1 VLAPWSKVEAAS
13 TKCSFVSGGSFR
25 DSTTV
30 DVSRWKFHYLSWF
43 NRDLKG
49 RFRMSTSESL
59 DTTPDGYKA
68 HAESV
73 IPKASTEFV
82 VCGCMPFLKLPAVHR
97 KLHVVIGGL

>member
-68 HAESV
+68 HAEMS
-73 IPKASTEFV
+73 STQCDTEGFDGWFV
-82 VCGCMPFLKLPAVHR
+82 VWGCMKLPAVR
-97 KLHVVIGGL
+97 KKTESSTW